1 MIFMKRVLLG
11 ITALLLVCAPAY
23 AALEG
28 RSAMFKLGV
37 AGGQMDTDTSAGDE
51 DLDIYPTVGLEYL
64 FRFESGIDLGLGAAF
79 EKHELKDVV
88 FQNGFNDVE
97 SYPVYGIL
105 RYRFNVWENWTPY
118 IYGNLGYAFTDKD
131 RGDLT
136 IDSGPYYGA
145 GVGLEYR
152 ESFGIEAGWS
162 RTEFD
167 AEIDGKDIDPVSD
180 LFKLSL
186 TMRLDH

>member
-1 MIFMKRVLLG
+1 MKRVLLG

-37 AGGQMDTDTSAGDE
+37 AGGEIDTDTSAGDE
-51 DLDIYPTVGLEYL
+51 DLDVNLTVGLEYL
-64 FRFESGIDLGLGAAF
+64 FRLESGIDFGLGAAF

-88 FQNGFNDVE
+88 FRNGFNDIE

-105 RYRFNVWENWTPY
+105 RYRFKVWDNWTPY
-118 IYGNLGYAFTDKD
+118 IYGNLGYAFTDED
-131 RGDLT
+131 RGEL
-136 IDSGPYYGA
+136 SVEGGPYYGA
-145 GVGLEYR
+145 GLGLEYR

-167 AEIDGKDIDPVSD
+167 ADVDGESVDPVSD
-180 LFKLSL
+180 LFKVSL